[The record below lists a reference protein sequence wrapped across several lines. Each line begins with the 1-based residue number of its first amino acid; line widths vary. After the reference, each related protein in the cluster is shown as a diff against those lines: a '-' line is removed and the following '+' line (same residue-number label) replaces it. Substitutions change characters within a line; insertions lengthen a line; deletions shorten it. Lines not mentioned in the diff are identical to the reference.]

1 METEP
6 TLVLGATGSVGRRV
20 AARLD
25 ALGAHVRPATR
36 NSATRFDWD
45 DQRTWKPA
53 LNGVSRLFLMSPD
66 GVPVA
71 PGFVQMAVELGVER
85 MVLLSSRAIETIGD
99 ERLLDAERLVR
110 TSGADWTVVRSDWF
124 DQNFDEGHFRTA
136 VRDGRLTVP
145 LGDCRQAFADLDDVA
160 DVIAL
165 ALREDGHT
173 GRTYEVTGPHA
184 LSFGE
189 ACEVISARTGRPLE
203 FRGEPEDYRAF
214 MTSLGRP
221 EEEVE
226 GEIAA
231 FDALRALGDGKP
243 LDTVPRLLG
252 RSARSFEEYVAS
264 VPADRW

>member
-6 TLVLGATGSVGRRV
+6 TLILGATGSVGRRV
-20 AARLD
+20 AARLG

-36 NSATRFDWD
+36 HSAPRFDWSD
-45 DQRTWKPA
+45 ERTWKPA
-53 LNGVSRLFLMSPD
+53 LDGVSRLFLMSPD
-66 GVPVA
+66 GLPVA
-71 PGFVQMAVELGVER
+71 PGFVRLAVELGVDR
-85 MVLLSSRAIETIGD
+85 MVLLSSRAIEAIGD

-110 TSGADWTVVRSDWF
+110 TSGVDWTVVRADWF

-136 VRDGRLTVP
+136 VRDGRLTIP
-145 LGDCRQAFADLDDVA
+145 LGDCRQTFVDLDDVA
-160 DVIAL
+160 AVVVL
-165 ALREDGHT
+165 ALREHGHT

-203 FRGEPEDYRAF
+203 FRGEPEHYRAMMASF
-214 MTSLGRP
+214 GRP
-221 EEEVE
+221 AEEIEQ
-226 GEIAA
+226 EIVA
-231 FDALRALGDGKP
+231 FDALRTLGDSKP

-252 RSARSFEEYVAS
+252 RPARSFEGYVAS